1 MNGKMGVLTAALAA
15 LFLSA
20 VPASPAGAAA
30 PADKAKGPAKA
41 PARTPAPVKPI
52 GVVTPTDQVRDT
64 VSTITAILKNPALKT
79 DAKKNERRDQLRR
92 AIYARFDF
100 GEMARR
106 SLGAEW
112 RNLSSKQQEE
122 FTKLFTDLLERAYL
136 DQIESYNNEK
146 FVYLKETID
155 QDYAEVQSKVVTGKG
170 EEYSLDYRLRQAGR
184 DWKVYDVVVENISL
198 VNNYRSQ
205 FGRVIANQS
214 YDELVR
220 KMKDKQFASA
230 TVEKK

>member
-1 MNGKMGVLTAALAA
+1 MNGKYGFLTAALAA
-15 LFLSA
+15 LFFSAA
-20 VPASPAGAAA
+20 VPSTAGAAT
-30 PADKAKGPAKA
+30 PDKSKGPAKA
-41 PARTPAPVKPI
+41 PGRPVPAKPVAA
-52 GVVTPTDQVRDT
+52 GSPTEQIRDT
-64 VSTITAILKNPALKT
+64 VSTIVAILKNPALKT
-79 DAKKNERRDQLRR
+79 EAKKNERRDQLRR

-100 GEMARR
+100 TEMARR
-106 SLGAEW
+106 SLGTEW
-112 RNLSSKQQEE
+112 RSLNPKQQEE

-146 FVYLKETID
+146 FAYIKETVD
-155 QDYAEVQSKVVTGKG
+155 QEYAEVQGRILTGKG

-184 DWKVYDVVVENISL
+184 EWKVYDVVVENISL

-205 FGRVIANQS
+205 FSRVIANQS

-230 TVEKK
+230 SVEKKP